1 MEPCTLREV
10 LVSSVIFKVMGIGR
24 EADVMVSFVSF
35 ASNIQVPVYVP
46 KVPVPSVLNLASPTK
61 FLRIPSGPVAS
72 TPLARRLS
80 ATHTASVR
88 NLKRSDSFP
97 YRR

>member
-1 MEPCTLREV
+1 MP
-10 LVSSVIFKVMGIGR
+10 
-24 EADVMVSFVSF
+24 
-35 ASNIQVPVYVP
+35 N
-46 KVPVPSVLNLASPTK
+46 VPVPSVLNLASPTK

-88 NLKRSDSFP
+88 NLKRSDSLSLQEVIKRHPVIINNDTRFFMIFDLSELAE
-97 YRR
+97 